1 MKDPRWFAA
10 AAVLALVLTGC
21 GSGDEATEPSTAPP
35 SAPKSPSAQASTVP
49 PVPDLAVAA
58 DVATGLEVPWGIAA
72 LPSGGALVSERI
84 SGRVLRVEADGTTT
98 SLGQVPG
105 VRARGEGGLLGLAV
119 DPADPNA
126 FFAYFTSGSDNRVV
140 RVQLADDRLGAVE
153 PVLTGIP
160 SDSIHNG
167 GRLLIGREGFLYVAT
182 GDAGDGNLAQD
193 TRSLAG
199 KILRL
204 NLDGS
209 VPADNPFGNPVWS
222 YGHRNV
228 QGLAFDSAGRLWA
241 SEFGSKLA
249 DELNLIERGGNYGW
263 PVVEGTADGFRD
275 FIDPQVT
282 WPTDEASPSGLV
294 IVDDV
299 AYLAALR
306 GQRLWQVQLTDGVA
320 GTPRAWLEDELGR
333 LRTLAVLSDGQVWLS
348 TSNRDGRG
356 DPRDGDDRIVRLSLT

>member
-1 MKDPRWFAA
+1 
-10 AAVLALVLTGC
+10 
-21 GSGDEATEPSTAPP
+21 
-35 SAPKSPSAQASTVP
+35 
-49 PVPDLAVAA
+49 
-58 DVATGLEVPWGIAA
+58 
-72 LPSGGALVSERI
+72 LVSERI
-84 SGRVLRVEADGTTT
+84 SGRVLRVAADGSTD
-98 SLGQVPG
+98 SLGVVPG
-105 VRARGEGGLLGLAV
+105 VQARGEGGLLGLAL
-119 DPADPNA
+119 DPEDPTS

-140 RVQLADDRLGAVE
+140 RVQIDGERLGAVE

-160 SDSIHNG
+160 SDAIHNG
-167 GRLLIGREGFLYVAT
+167 GRLLVGPDGLLYVAT
-182 GDAGDGNLAQD
+182 GDAGDGDLAQD
-193 TRSLAG
+193 TGSLAG

-263 PVVEGTADGFRD
+263 PVVEGNADGFRD

-306 GQRLWQVQLTDGVA
+306 GQRLWQVPLSAGVA

-333 LRTLAVLSDGQVWLS
+333 LRTLAVMADGQVWLT

-356 DPRDGDDRIVRLSLT
+356 DPRDGDDRIVRLSLK